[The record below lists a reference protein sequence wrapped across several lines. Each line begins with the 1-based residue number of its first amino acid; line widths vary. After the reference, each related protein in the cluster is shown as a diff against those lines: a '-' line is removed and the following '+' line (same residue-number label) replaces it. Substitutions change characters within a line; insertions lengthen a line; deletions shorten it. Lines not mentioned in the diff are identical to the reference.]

1 MLIGVCRVII
11 SIPDSF
17 SLKEKRKVKR
27 SIVDRVR
34 AKFNVSIAEVDSQE
48 IWNELV
54 LGISMVSTESK
65 HIYEVMSE
73 IIKLIEEQK
82 EAELIDYEI
91 DIL

>member
-11 SIPDSF
+11 SIPESF

-27 SIVDRVR
+27 SIVDKVR
-34 AKFNVSIAEVDSQE
+34 SKFNVSIAEVDSQE

-54 LGISMVSTESK
+54 LGISIVSTESK
-65 HIYEVMSE
+65 YIYEVMSE

-82 EAELIDYEI
+82 DTELIDYEI

>member
-11 SIPDSF
+11 SIPESF

-27 SIVDRVR
+27 SIVDKVR
-34 AKFNVSIAEVDSQE
+34 SKFNVSIAEVDSQE

-54 LGISMVSTESK
+54 LGISIVSTESK

-82 EAELIDYEI
+82 DTELIDYEI

>member
-1 MLIGVCRVII
+1 MLIGVCRVTI
-11 SIPDSF
+11 SIPESF

-34 AKFNVSIAEVDSQE
+34 AKFNVSIAEVESQE